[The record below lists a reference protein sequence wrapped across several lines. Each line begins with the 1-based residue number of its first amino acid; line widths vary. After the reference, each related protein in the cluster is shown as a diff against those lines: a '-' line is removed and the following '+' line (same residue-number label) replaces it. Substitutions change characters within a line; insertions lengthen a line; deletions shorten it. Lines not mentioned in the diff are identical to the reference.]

1 MSLPRRSKDDSTVKT
16 RRTQEERSEAMRHR
30 LITATIECLQ
40 HDGYAATTVSRIIE
54 RAKVSRGAPVHHFP
68 SKAALIAAAAK
79 QLTQRI
85 YIQLGK
91 GVLKLQASDD
101 RLHDLIYN
109 SWKEVFNQPEHI
121 ALNELLRAS
130 HYDAELAEIMQKLW
144 TASYRTLV
152 DTAEHYLEPLQEGE
166 DVGQYMVLTQWMLRG
181 MALDQH
187 LVENTGL
194 YDHYIYMWSRVLSLH
209 LKAKAGVTTPPPK
222 PDLWDTPLVPSPN
235 DNGA

>member
-1 MSLPRRSKDDSTVKT
+1 MRS
-16 RRTQEERSEAMRHR
+16 R
-30 LITATIECLQ
+30 LIDATIECLQ
-40 HDGYAATTVSRIIE
+40 HEGYAGTTVSRIIE

-91 GVLKLQASDD
+91 GILKLQVSDD
-101 RLHDLIYN
+101 RLHDLIYT

-130 HYDAELAEIMQKLW
+130 HYDPELAAIMQKLW

-152 DTAEHYLEPLQEGE
+152 GAAEHYLEPLQESE

-181 MALDQH
+181 MAMDLH
-187 LVENTGL
+187 LVENRGL
-194 YDHYIYMWSRVLSLH
+194 YDHYIRMWSRVLSLH
-209 LKAKAGVTTPPPK
+209 LKARADVNTPPPR
-222 PDLWDTPLVPSPN
+222 PETWDAPLVAPEN
-235 DNGA
+235 ENGA